1 MNEYYD
7 YITIVLISYKSK
19 RKIQKFLKNLSNKN
33 KIIIIENSSHKILTE
48 EFKKENLKIYNI
60 DNKGYAG
67 SINFA
72 REKIDSKY
80 FFVFNP
86 DVEEINDSIINHFF
100 LKASELNDNFSCLGP
115 RYKNISFKTLK
126 QSNEKKEIDRIN
138 SISGASMFF
147 NKKNFDIIGGFDENF
162 FLYFEETDYCFRAN
176 KKNLFSYQLNNIKIT
191 HNVGTSIEY
200 NDEKEETKIRDLRNW
215 HYIWSKFYFYKKHKG
230 YMFSIIVFLPILI
243 RTIIK
248 KNYYKITK
256 NQKKKRKYEIRYQ
269 GLISSIDGK
278 NSYKRI

>member
-48 EFKKENLKIYNI
+48 EFKNENLKIYNI

-72 REKIDSKY
+72 REKINSKY

-147 NKKNFDIIGGFDENF
+147 NKKN
-162 FLYFEETDYCFRAN
+162 L
-176 KKNLFSYQLNNIKIT
+176 
-191 HNVGTSIEY
+191 
-200 NDEKEETKIRDLRNW
+200 
-215 HYIWSKFYFYKKHKG
+215 
-230 YMFSIIVFLPILI
+230 IL
-243 RTIIK
+243 
-248 KNYYKITK
+248 
-256 NQKKKRKYEIRYQ
+256 
-269 GLISSIDGK
+269 
-278 NSYKRI
+278 

>member
-1 MNEYYD
+1 M
-7 YITIVLISYKSK
+7 
-19 RKIQKFLKNLSNKN
+19 KI
-33 KIIIIENSSHKILTE
+33 
-48 EFKKENLKIYNI
+48 
-60 DNKGYAG
+60 
-67 SINFA
+67 
-72 REKIDSKY
+72 
-80 FFVFNP
+80 
-86 DVEEINDSIINHFF
+86 
-100 LKASELNDNFSCLGP
+100 
-115 RYKNISFKTLK
+115 
-126 QSNEKKEIDRIN
+126 
-138 SISGASMFF
+138 
-147 NKKNFDIIGGFDENF
+147 F